1 MPRPWT
7 MHYLHYKA
15 CIFLTLYR
23 TSFLSWIIFAPLVPS
38 LAPKF
43 IAAHN
48 KSSTSLIVKWSQL
61 PGECF
66 QGEPIGYNI
75 TYYPVDFKSDK
86 LFVTANYILNSTVLS
101 NLTVLTMYVIN
112 GSAISSRGIGPANTM
127 KARTGAEGKKL
138 ILFTIPK

>member
-1 MPRPWT
+1 MSRLWT
-7 MHYLHYKA
+7 IHYIDCKA
-15 CIFLTLYR
+15 CIFLTLYL
-23 TSFLSWIIFAPLVPS
+23 TVFLSQIIFAPLVPS
-38 LAPKF
+38 LAPDF

-61 PGECF
+61 PVKCF

-101 NLTVLTMYVIN
+101 NLTLFTMYIISV
-112 GSAISSRGIGPANTM
+112 SAVSSGGIGPANAI
-127 KARTGAEGKKL
+127 KAGDKRVPESL
-138 ILFTIPK
+138 